1 MIKTIRVKDNNI
13 VDYLGDNTDSIT
25 ELTNNS
31 TCAPG
36 STCYLVETG
45 ETYIKKLTGE
55 WTAKL
60 ETKYGEPQLNIEFD
74 LDSTNDGGLSVS
86 GDFGTIKVGAG
97 QKNTYN
103 EKVKLPITRNIIV
116 DEPKKHAL
124 IKITTYV
131 DDKQVDDKAYNS
143 VSGSIPDS
151 VIILSNDLVS
161 QYGITFASNVRIKVA
176 TAAVA

>member
-60 ETKYGEPQLNIEFD
+60 ETKYGKAPSTFNLALYISNNGPETNI
-74 LDSTNDGGLSVS
+74 T
-86 GDFGTIKVGAG
+86 GDFDTITIPSASSAEYKEIVNITME
-97 QKNTYN
+97 KDIVWN
-103 EKVKLPITRNIIV
+103 ETSSFMSNGLTIIV
-116 DEPKKHAL
+116 DGKTVFDERHPSETVETITLLTNDL
-124 IKITTYV
+124 IAQYNIEV
-131 DDKQVDDKAYNS
+131 NSDVIIKAYGS
-143 VSGSIPDS
+143 VLGD
-151 VIILSNDLVS
+151 
-161 QYGITFASNVRIKVA
+161 
-176 TAAVA
+176 

>member
-74 LDSTNDGGLSVS
+74 LDSTNDGGLSIS
-86 GDFGTIKVGAG
+86 GDFGTIEVGLG

-103 EKVKLPITRNIIV
+103 EKVKLPITRDITV
-116 DEPKKHAL
+116 DEPKSHAL
-124 IKITTYV
+124 IEITTYV
-131 DDKQVDDKAYNS
+131 DDKQVDYKEYTSANN
-143 VSGSIPDS
+143 SIPDS

-161 QYGITFASNVRIKVA
+161 QYGITFASNVHIKVSSS
-176 TAAVA
+176 AVV

>member
-13 VDYLGDNTDSIT
+13 VDYLGDNADSIT

-60 ETKYGEPQLNIEFD
+60 ETKYGEASSMFNLTLDISNQGPETNITGDFD
-74 LDSTNDGGLSVS
+74 TITIPEASHSEYKETVNTTMKTNIVWNDTNGFVSTNLTITVDG
-86 GDFGTIKVGAG
+86 TKVFEDLNNRERRNNITLLTNDLIA
-97 QKNTYN
+97 KYN
-103 EKVKLPITRNIIV
+103 ITANSTV
-116 DEPKKHAL
+116 L
-124 IKITTYV
+124 IN
-131 DDKQVDDKAYNS
+131 A
-143 VSGSIPDS
+143 SGSVVD
-151 VIILSNDLVS
+151 
-161 QYGITFASNVRIKVA
+161 
-176 TAAVA
+176 

>member
-13 VDYLGDNTDSIT
+13 VDYLGDNADSIT

-103 EKVKLPITRNIIV
+103 EKVKLPIASNIIV

-124 IKITTYV
+124 IEITTYV
-131 DDKQVDDKAYNS
+131 DDKQVDYKEYNS
-143 VSGSIPDS
+143 VSSSIPDT

-161 QYGITFASNVRIKVA
+161 QYGITFASNVHIKV
-176 TAAVA
+176 TSLAVV

>member
-13 VDYLGDNTDSIT
+13 VDYLGDNIDAIT

-86 GDFGTIKVGAG
+86 GDFGTIKAGAG

-103 EKVKLPITRNIIV
+103 EKVKLPITSNIIV

-124 IKITTYV
+124 IEITTYV
-131 DDKQVDDKAYNS
+131 DDKQVDYKEYNS

-161 QYGITFASNVRIKVA
+161 QYGITFASNVHIKVSSF
-176 TAAVA
+176 AVA

>member
-60 ETKYGEPQLNIEFD
+60 ETKYGSPQLNIEFD
-74 LDSTNDGGLSVS
+74 LDSTQDGGFSIS
-86 GDFGTIKVGAG
+86 GDFGTIAAGEG

-103 EKVKLPITRNIIV
+103 EKVKLPMTSNIIV
-116 DEPKKHAL
+116 NEPKGHA
-124 IKITTYV
+124 IVEITTYV
-131 DDKQVDDKAYNS
+131 DDKQVDNKKYLE
-143 VSGSIPDS
+143 GGIPDS

-161 QYGITFASNVRIKVA
+161 QYGITFASKVHIKVA

>member
-13 VDYLGDNTDSIT
+13 IDYLGDNTDSIT

-74 LDSTNDGGLSVS
+74 LDSTNDGGFSIS
-86 GDFGTIKVGAG
+86 GDFGTLAVEGG

-103 EKVKLPITRNIIV
+103 EKVKLPIASNIIV
-116 DEPKKHAL
+116 DKPKTHAL
-124 IKITTYV
+124 IQITTYV
-131 DDKQVDDKAYNS
+131 DDKQVDYKEYNS
-143 VSGSIPDS
+143 LSSSIPDS

-161 QYGITFASNVRIKVA
+161 QYGITFASNVRIKVSSY
-176 TAAVA
+176 AVA

>member
-13 VDYLGDNTDSIT
+13 VDYLGDNADSIT

-60 ETKYGEPQLNIEFD
+60 ETKYGEAPSMFNLTLDISNNGPETNITGDFD
-74 LDSTNDGGLSVS
+74 TIIIPEVSHSEYKETVNTTMKTDIVWNDTNGFSVTNLTITVDGNKVFEDLANHEQKSNITLLTNDL
-86 GDFGTIKVGAG
+86 IAK
-97 QKNTYN
+97 YN
-103 EKVKLPITRNIIV
+103 ITANSTV
-116 DEPKKHAL
+116 L
-124 IKITTYV
+124 IN
-131 DDKQVDDKAYNS
+131 A
-143 VSGSIPDS
+143 SGSVVDS
-151 VIILSNDLVS
+151 
-161 QYGITFASNVRIKVA
+161 
-176 TAAVA
+176 

>member
-13 VDYLGDNTDSIT
+13 VDYLGDNADTIT

-74 LDSTNDGGLSVS
+74 LDATNDGRLSIS
-86 GDFGTIKVGAG
+86 GDFGTIKVGEG

-103 EKVKLPITRNIIV
+103 EKVKLPITSNIIV

-131 DDKQVDDKAYNS
+131 DDKQVDYKEYNN
-143 VSGSIPDS
+143 VSGSIPDT

-161 QYGITFASNVRIKVA
+161 QYGITFASNVHIKVSSF
-176 TAAVA
+176 AVA